1 MNKHGQTL
9 IIFIILIPIFLSILA
24 LVIDVGLVI
33 SKKSE
38 LKEIT
43 KTVIKETIKDLKN
56 DNLNEQIINLFAK
69 NNIEV
74 DNLRIETNEESIT
87 IKNEI
92 EIDSIFGNILGFKKY
107 KIKSDIKGTIKE
119 NKIIYE

>member
-107 KIKSDIKGTIKE
+107 KIKSDIKGIIKE

>member
-9 IIFIILIPIFLSILA
+9 IIFIILIPMFLGILA
-24 LVIDVGLVI
+24 LVIDIGLVV
-33 SKKSE
+33 SKKIE
-38 LKEIT
+38 LKETT
-43 KTVIKETIKDLKN
+43 KTIVKENIK
-56 DNLNEQIINLFAK
+56 NLNNKNFNKQISDLLEK
-69 NNIEV
+69 NNIETK
-74 DNLRIETNEESIT
+74 NLKIEIESSSIL

-107 KIKSDIKGTIKE
+107 KIKIEVKETIKE

>member
-9 IIFIILIPIFLSILA
+9 IIFIILIPIFLGILA